1 MVRITGNFTSESPLH
16 PAAREALLAAFDQGW
31 ADPKKLSQAS
41 KRAAIMRNQA
51 LEEIASKL
59 NLPANSLE
67 IIGEPALGHYLS
79 IAGLLNENSTFTYS
93 EVDKGK
99 VRAISRIAQNSCI
112 RVDGSGNYMNLSE
125 IPSNSVLSWQ
135 LANGETGLIQSDVTE
150 VPENVLIA
158 VDATSAGSRTALPT
172 RWDTA
177 IFDSKSWSGPQG
189 VAIMSINDRARYKY
203 PLPRIAPIDSP
214 GSYSLPLLI
223 ASAIALQN
231 FVIEDRAIRNHAIA
245 NLSRIDDVAII
256 APDSQSLPHILSVIV
271 DGVAAE
277 RVVQEL
283 GSRGLDIDSGS
294 ACSPQDLQPS
304 HVIAAMGLPTEGHLR
319 FTFHQGTSSEDVDL
333 LCSALSEVI
342 SELRR

>member
-1 MVRITGNFTSESPLH
+1 VVRITGNFTSESPLH

-59 NLPANSLE
+59 NLPADSLE
-67 IIGEPALGHYLS
+67 VIGEPALGHYLS
-79 IAGLLNENSTFTYS
+79 IAGLIHENSNFAFS

-99 VRAISRIAQNSCI
+99 VRAISRKTQSTCM
-112 RVDGSGNYMNLSE
+112 RVDGSGKYVNLSE

-135 LANGETGLIQSDVTE
+135 LANGETGVIQKQVDA

-158 VDATSAGSRTALPT
+158 VDATSAGPREVLPT

-177 IFDSKSWSGPQG
+177 LFDSKSWSGPQG
-189 VAIMSINDRARYKY
+189 LAIMSIKDRARYQY
-203 PLPRIAPIDSP
+203 PLPRIAPINSP

-231 FVIEDRAIRNHAIA
+231 FAIEDRAMRNQAIA
-245 NLSRIDDVAII
+245 TLSRLDGVAIV
-256 APDSQSLPHILSVIV
+256 APDSPSLPHILSAIFE
-271 DGVAAE
+271 GVSAE

-283 GSRGLDIDSGS
+283 SSRGIDIDSGS
-294 ACSPQDLQPS
+294 ACSAQDLQPS

-319 FTFHQGTSSEDVDL
+319 FTFHQGGTIEDVEL